1 LMGWGCAMSECS
13 HEFYKGYQI
22 TAAARLTPVAGDCWQ
37 LQPVYRPLAMISWR
51 SGGKPCE
58 KRFDD
63 PKHVFPDPDDAL
75 RVALAMAK
83 RYIDQLD
90 GSHAEPPDNDT
101 AHSATPGQF
110 PCADLDPKHN

>member
-1 LMGWGCAMSECS
+1 MSECS

-37 LQPVYRPLAMISWR
+37 LQPVYRPLAMIAWR
-51 SGGKPCE
+51 SGGKPYE

-63 PKHVFPDPDDAL
+63 PKHVFPDPNDAL

-83 RYIDQLD
+83 RYIDHLD
-90 GSHAEPPDNDT
+90 AAHANPPDDDT
-101 AHSATPGQF
+101 AASTTLGKI
-110 PCADLDPKHN
+110 PCPDFDAKQD

>member
-1 LMGWGCAMSECS
+1 MSECS

-37 LQPVYRPLAMISWR
+37 LQPVYRPLAMIAWR
-51 SGGKPCE
+51 SDGKPCE

-63 PKHVFPDPDDAL
+63 PKHVFPDPNDAL

-83 RYIDQLD
+83 RYIDQLYASNAD
-90 GSHAEPPDNDT
+90 PPDDD
-101 AHSATPGQF
+101 AATRTNLGNI
-110 PCADLDPKHN
+110 PCPDLGPEHR

>member
-1 LMGWGCAMSECS
+1 MSECS

-37 LQPVYRPLAMISWR
+37 LQPVYRPLAMIAWH
-51 SGGKPCE
+51 SGGKSCE

-63 PKHVFPDPDDAL
+63 PKHVFPDPNDAL
-75 RVALAMAK
+75 RVALGMAK

-90 GSHAEPPDNDT
+90 SSHPTPPDHDAGKRTTLGEPPC
-101 AHSATPGQF
+101 SR
-110 PCADLDPKHN
+110 LDPEHD